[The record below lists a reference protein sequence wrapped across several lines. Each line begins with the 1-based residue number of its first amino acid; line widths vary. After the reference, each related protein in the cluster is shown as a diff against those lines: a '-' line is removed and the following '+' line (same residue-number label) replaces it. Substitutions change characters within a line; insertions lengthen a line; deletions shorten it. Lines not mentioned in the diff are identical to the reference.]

1 MADTQIGI
9 RVLVL
14 GVAEAHRQLGALRN
28 DMTRFA
34 ADTAR
39 AGMGAAAFGRS
50 LVRTGD
56 AIVSF
61 GRTLTFGLSMPIALV
76 TGTLLKA
83 GIDFEQA
90 FVGVGKTV
98 EGVAKGFK
106 EIAEELYG
114 TAEGLSEVQK
124 QAVWTS
130 ESFGELTELGE
141 KLRAG
146 FVAMSLDIP
155 IATTE
160 LARIGQVSG
169 QLGVSATQIEDFTR
183 TIAMMS
189 VTTDLSSEEAAFAI
203 ARIANIM
210 GVETEKMAE
219 FARRAGAAIV
229 ALGNTTA
236 STEPEIV
243 NMALRLAAAGRV
255 TNLTTAEILG
265 LSASLAEMGI
275 RAERGGTAVSRL
287 LYEMM
292 YAIAEGGDNLEI
304 FARIMGV
311 TIDEMEIM
319 FKRDA
324 LSAIELFMTRLVE
337 LQEAGQITKDD
348 LIAMGLSGVRVK
360 EVMNILGPNIELVRE
375 NVARANYEWEEQIAL
390 LEEFKKQSITVRN
403 QLQLLKNAFVALGTE
418 VLRDLQDDV
427 RRIVSGMRS
436 LIQSFI
442 DMDPAIRRSILRF
455 GLLIATFG
463 PILLALGTLTQLTG
477 NAIIGLS
484 KLGGAFK
491 GLLLLPF
498 SPLTSIFGLLFGK
511 KGKGKTGGVLSGL
524 FKFIPTPKTF
534 TQSVK
539 GIVGF
544 FSSILSGAISPVI
557 KLISG
562 FFGTVFSGGLR
573 LLISLPREIGSFL
586 RSVISMAFAFVAD
599 VFVPGFGKGVLGVA
613 RLFLAPLELIGKLLS
628 GILGSLFTGLG
639 KLLGVFGS
647 VLKIL
652 PGVGA
657 TLLSFLIKPLM
668 LIPKLALLAAG
679 AFTLLF
685 APDVISAAIR
695 NKDKLFDEIKLSF
708 SQFRKDLEAEG
719 LERAIM
725 LFVSGGSTGSGRK
738 GGLLGIARAL
748 GAGEENARK
757 FSYAMGVAA
766 HYVIQI
772 VNATANLIRDLISGT
787 KETDKLGNK
796 SKSTAERLVSL
807 ANAIA
812 QILRGF
818 FAGWTSSFSRIRAA
832 FEVFKDSI
840 SRAISTIDRLFENIF
855 GKPKEE
861 IKDFYDELEPGAD
874 STAFRIGTAL
884 GRIFGWIITT
894 GLYTLTLITNV
905 INAIAEAFNTV
916 VTAYET
922 GGIKGVFAELGPI
935 LAGLWDGIIDA
946 AEDIW
951 EEVKTP
957 LQEFLSSVLNWIADT
972 GIPAL
977 LLGAKSLWGTLK
989 DALSTL
995 WEGTPERVIGKPV
1008 QMFRVLKN
1016 TGEELGVIS
1025 EEALKAAKRTGEL
1038 LGYKA
1043 RLYDVTKGEYLFSE
1057 FVFLPFMGLET
1068 SLQPAGEGLKTEVE
1082 TLFNSI
1088 KDWIVGP
1095 GKDKLIEAINAIGGF
1110 IKDELWTEHLKP
1122 YVDPFVE
1129 QLKQAMRDA
1138 GTAIGNAF
1146 IDGLKDIITPDKL
1159 AEAYTKIKE
1168 GDITGGLAALSEFLT
1183 APMEKAMGG
1192 ESVPLTGLLS
1202 SDKFKELEDI
1212 AQRNGKTVGEMIA
1225 LGVKAGVITEE
1236 QGLLLRIQYMA
1247 YKLISTIK
1255 IVLGIGS
1262 PSTVFLA
1269 IGRDIILGLALGM
1282 ASMQGYL
1289 QSILSAIL
1297 SQLYTFMYS
1306 VQAIVTQVQTQIA
1319 AIQTLATAIA
1329 TTATTAITG
1338 ILGVLGGTAPA
1349 TTMTTS
1355 YYQPTY
1361 SPVFYGP
1368 QPATT
1373 YQQERQVY
1381 QQYLLAQHAV
1391 G

>member
-210 GVETEKMAE
+210 GVESEKMAE

-311 TIDEMEIM
+311 TIDEMETL

-324 LSAIELFMTRLVE
+324 LGAIQLFMTRLVE
-337 LQEAGQITKDD
+337 LQEAGKITKDD

-748 GAGEENARK
+748 GASEENARK

-766 HYVIQI
+766 YFVIEI
-772 VNATANLIRDLISGT
+772 VNGTANFVRYLLTGT
-787 KETDKLGNK
+787 KETDRLGK
-796 SKSTAERLVSL
+796 RAKTTGERLVAL
-807 ANAIA
+807 ANTLA
-812 QILRGF
+812 QVLRGF
-818 FAGWTSSFSRIRAA
+818 FVGWTGTFRGIEHA
-832 FEVFKDSI
+832 FKTFI
-840 SRAISTIDRLFENIF
+840 SAVKTTITTMGRLFENIF
-855 GKPKEE
+855 GKPKED
-861 IKDFYDELEPGAD
+861 IKDFYDALEPGLD
-874 STAFRIGTAL
+874 STASRIGAAIGQIL
-884 GRIFGWIITT
+884 GWIVQT
-894 GLYTLTLITNV
+894 GLYTLTLISNV
-905 INAIAEAFNTV
+905 VTAIANAFNAV
-916 VTAYET
+916 VTAYRE
-922 GGIKGVFAELGPI
+922 GGVKGVFEELGPI
-935 LAGLWDGIIDA
+935 LAGLWGGVITAAKALWDNVKPELEIFIGNVTSWLSTTGVDA
-946 AEDIW
+946 LA
-951 EEVKTP
+951 
-957 LQEFLSSVLNWIADT
+957 A
-972 GIPAL
+972 
-977 LLGAKSLWGTLK
+977 GAKSLWNTLK
-989 DALSTL
+989 DALSDVL
-995 WEGTPERVIGKPV
+995 FGTERVETKYKLVGPDGK
-1008 QMFRVLKN
+1008 
-1016 TGEELGVIS
+1016 EI
-1025 EEALKAAKRTGEL
+1025 GEL
-1038 LGYKA
+1038 PSGAMFPENIEYWTERGYSFI
-1043 RLYDVTKGEYLFSE
+1043 GEYTKQGN
-1057 FVFLPFMGLET
+1057 VGLLSDIE
-1068 SLQPAGEGLKTEVE
+1068 SLIADIY
-1082 TLFNSI
+1082 N
-1088 KDWIVGP
+1088 WIVGP
-1095 GKDKLIEAINAIGGF
+1095 GKDKLIEAINAIGIF
-1110 IKDELWTEHLKP
+1110 IKDELWIEHLKP
-1122 YVDPFVE
+1122 YIDPFVE
-1129 QLKQAMRDA
+1129 QLEQAMRDA

>member
-1 MADTQIGI
+1 MANTQIGI

-39 AGMGAAAFGRS
+39 ASMGVAAFGRS
-50 LVRTGD
+50 MVRAGD

-61 GRTLTFGLSMPIALV
+61 GRTLTFGLSMPIVLA

-106 EIAEELYG
+106 EVAEEMYG
-114 TAEGLSEVQK
+114 TSQGLSDLQK

-146 FVAMSLDIP
+146 FIGMSLEIP
-155 IATTE
+155 IATNE

-311 TIDEMEIM
+311 TIDEMEVR

-324 LSAIELFMTRLVE
+324 LGAIELFMTRLVE
-337 LQEAGQITKDD
+337 LQEAGKITKDD

-390 LEEFKKQSITVRN
+390 QEEFTKQTKTVRN

-418 VLRDLQDDV
+418 VLRDLQDDIK
-427 RRIVSGMRS
+427 RIVDGMRN

-442 DMDPAIRRSILRF
+442 DLDPAIRRSILRF
-455 GLLIATFG
+455 ALLISTLG
-463 PILLALGTLTQLTG
+463 PILLAIGTLTQLTG
-477 NAIIGLS
+477 NAVIGLS

-511 KGKGKTGGVLSGL
+511 KTAGKAGGLLSGL
-524 FKFIPTPKTF
+524 FKFLPTPKTF

-544 FSSILSGAISPVI
+544 FSSVLSGALSPVI
-557 KLISG
+557 KLVSG
-562 FFGTVFSGGLR
+562 FFGSVFSGGLR
-573 LLISLPREIGSFL
+573 LLISLPREIGGFL
-586 RSVISMAFAFVAD
+586 RTALSSAFGFITSILM
-599 VFVPGFGKGVLGVA
+599 PGIGGSVLGIAKTV
-613 RLFLAPLELIGKLLS
+613 FAPLKLIGKLFS
-628 GILGSLFTGLG
+628 GILGGLFTGLG
-639 KLLGVFGS
+639 KLTGVFGS
-647 VLKIL
+647 VLKMLPTVGVTLFNFIL
-652 PGVGA
+652 
-657 TLLSFLIKPLM
+657 KPLM

-708 SQFRKDLEAEG
+708 AQFRKDLEAEG

-748 GAGEENARK
+748 GASEENARK

-766 HYVIQI
+766 YFVIEI
-772 VNATANLIRDLISGT
+772 VNGTANFVRYLITGT
-787 KETDKLGNK
+787 KETDKLGRK
-796 SKSTAERLVSL
+796 TKTTGDRLVAL
-807 ANAIA
+807 ANTLA
-812 QILRGF
+812 QLLRGF
-818 FAGWTSSFSRIRAA
+818 FVGWTGSFRGIKHAFDTFVAA
-832 FEVFKDSI
+832 VK
-840 SRAISTIDRLFENIF
+840 STITTLGRLFENIF
-855 GKPKEE
+855 GKPKED
-861 IKDFYDELEPGAD
+861 IKDFYDALEPGLD
-874 STAFRIGTAL
+874 STASRIGAVVGQVL
-884 GRIFGWIITT
+884 GWIVQT
-894 GLYTLTLITNV
+894 GLYTLTLISNV
-905 INAIAEAFNTV
+905 ITAIANAFNAI
-916 VTAYET
+916 VTAYRE
-922 GGIKGVFAELGPI
+922 GGVKGVFEELGPI
-935 LAGLWDGIIDA
+935 LAGLWGGVITAAKALWDNVKPELEIFVDNVTGWLSTTGVDA
-946 AEDIW
+946 LA
-951 EEVKTP
+951 
-957 LQEFLSSVLNWIADT
+957 A
-972 GIPAL
+972 
-977 LLGAKSLWGTLK
+977 GAKSLWNTLK
-989 DALSTL
+989 DALADVL
-995 WEGTPERVIGKPV
+995 FGTERVETKYKFVGPDGKEIGELPPSA
-1008 QMFRVLKN
+1008 MFPENIEYWTKRGYSFIGEYTKQGNVGLLSGIQSLITDIYNYLIGDGKN
-1016 TGEELGVIS
+1016 TIKS
-1025 EEALKAAKRTGEL
+1025 AANTVL
-1038 LGYKA
+1038 
-1043 RLYDVTKGEYLFSE
+1043 
-1057 FVFLPFMGLET
+1057 T
-1068 SLQPAGEGLKTEVE
+1068 SLGEWLQNDAWP
-1082 TLFNSI
+1082 F
-1088 KDWIVGP
+1088 
-1095 GKDKLIEAINAIGGF
+1095 
-1110 IKDELWTEHLKP
+1110 LKP
-1122 YVDPFVE
+1122 YVDPVIE
-1129 QLKQAMRDA
+1129 QIKQAMQEA
-1138 GTAIGNAF
+1138 GAAIGNAF
-1146 IDGLKDIITPDKL
+1146 IDGLKDTLTPDKL
-1159 AEAYTKIKE
+1159 AEAYTKITE
-1168 GDITGGLAALSEFLT
+1168 GDIAGGLSALSEFLT
-1183 APMEKAMGG
+1183 APMEKALGG
-1192 ESVPLTGLLS
+1192 ESVPLTDFLS
-1202 SDKFKELEDI
+1202 PDKFKDLEDI
-1212 AQRNGKTVGEMIA
+1212 AQRNGKTVGEMIT

-1247 YKLISTIK
+1247 YKLVSTVK
-1255 IVLGIGS
+1255 TVLGVGS
-1262 PSTVFLA
+1262 PSTVFMA
-1269 IGRDIILGLALGM
+1269 IGRDIVLGLALGM

-1306 VQAIVTQVQTQIA
+1306 VQAIVTQVQAQIA
-1319 AIQTLATAIA
+1319 ALQTLATAIA

-1338 ILGVLGGTAPA
+1338 IFGVLGGTAPA
-1349 TTMTTS
+1349 TTTTTS

-1368 QPATT
+1368 QPAAT
-1373 YQQERQVY
+1373 YQQERQIY